1 MKRCCCL
8 LALLILLG
16 SRASVEAGVRHE
28 TDKVMGKETGNET
41 RNETERPFSYTQEN
55 FVFEWWLRSD
65 SARVLHLPN
74 RSVVWQG
81 SLLPSFWLQ
90 VNQKKTFVKATLDKP
105 LDKHKVSE
113 TGTGSGVS
121 GVGTGFLDLNLRI
134 GAYGKGRLRIS
145 KESWGIRFSELS
157 IEWQAT
163 IPAIIE
169 MYFGA
174 SDEAVKRSSVWPT
187 WDRPFMPDWQSFG
200 FCVPGA
206 KGGTPQSYFR
216 MWDFGQANIALGNF
230 GPSMGTP
237 YGAAYPRPLLFAGM
251 GSDEGFVAIGAGAI
265 PDAAMSLHIQS
276 TKGCFQYVYNE
287 DIWGALPGKTRS
299 WTDPL
304 RIGLGG
310 NAWQAFKKYYSSFP
324 AKAEGTTA
332 APKSVWNSWGMWG
345 QKKYLTRPIAD
356 FAKSVGAKVLVFDD
370 PWEESQGAGKPNLKK
385 FPHFFEDIAYAREN
399 GVDIGV
405 WETVGWITD
414 PFAYGLKKEDLILD
428 RNGKPCKANWNFDPA
443 GESYYCLDI
452 SSARV
457 RDFIKQ
463 RTLGIMK
470 TVKPAVIKLD
480 FGYGMPS
487 PSMGVARDP
496 RYRGERMAH
505 ELTQLIA
512 ATAKSVNPE
521 VTIQYYS
528 ISPLWM
534 NNIDLVAM
542 DDQGDLWYDIARGHQ
557 EWSLWGSLLS
567 DKGISIGGS
576 SGYKW
581 ELDDEVVLNTCILGP
596 PGAVLSIY
604 QKDELPVEPKYFNR
618 RLAIDRWFRKTIAWN
633 PLWLD
638 SRAGDFTGPPKMN
651 CWGRMEKT
659 GKDSVLTALV
669 LRGSSAGSLQPIT
682 AGNNQ
687 QGAAAG
693 GTGVLGSKIEERVGT
708 LKWEGRWGLL
718 SQDDQDIFS
727 TNRLALIPFDA
738 GSITLPYPVKPVS
751 VSQLNKAGETLFDKW
766 EWANGWMTIRV
777 SEGQLQ
783 ETAGFLISLK

>member
-1 MKRCCCL
+1 MKLCRC
-8 LALLILLG
+8 LLILLLLTE
-16 SRASVEAGVRHE
+16 SRTHADAGFSPAVE
-28 TDKVMGKETGNET
+28 K
-41 RNETERPFSYTQEN
+41 PFTYTQNN
-55 FVFEWWLRSD
+55 FVFEWWLNAD
-65 SARVLHLPN
+65 SARVIHLPN
-74 RSVVWQG
+74 RSVIWQG
-81 SLLPSFWLQ
+81 SLMPSFWLQ
-90 VNQKKTFVKATLDKP
+90 VNKQKVFVKATMNKQKGTEAAAEGGAD
-105 LDKHKVSE
+105 
-113 TGTGSGVS
+113 TGTGFVN
-121 GVGTGFLDLNLRI
+121 LELRI
-134 GAYGKGRLRIS
+134 GPYGRGHLGIS
-145 KESWGIRFSELS
+145 KETWGIRFTDLS
-157 IEWQAT
+157 VEWLNT
-163 IPAIIE
+163 PPAIIE

-187 WDRPFMPDWQSFG
+187 WDRPFLPDWQSFG

-251 GSDEGFVAIGAGAI
+251 GSDEGFVAIGAGSI

-287 DIWGALPGKTRS
+287 DIWGALPGKTRK
-299 WTDPL
+299 WAEPL
-304 RIGLGG
+304 RLGMGG
-310 NAWQAFKKYYSSFP
+310 NAWEAFKQYYRSFP
-324 AKAEGTTA
+324 AKGPGTTA
-332 APKSVWNSWGMWG
+332 APQSVWNSWGMWG

-414 PFAYGLKKEDLILD
+414 PFAYGLTKDDLILD
-428 RNGKPCKANWNFDPA
+428 RNGRPCKANWNFDPTE
-443 GESYYCLDI
+443 ESYFCLDI
-452 SSARV
+452 SSGRV
-457 RDFIKQ
+457 REFIKN

-480 FGYGMPS
+480 FGYGLPS
-487 PSMGVARDP
+487 PSMGIARDP

-512 ATAKSVNPE
+512 ATAKSVNPQ

-542 DDQGDLWYDIARGHQ
+542 DDQGDLWYEIARGHQ

-567 DKGISIGGS
+567 DKGITLGGS

-604 QKDELPVEPKYFNR
+604 QKDELPVESKYFNH

-638 SRAGDFTGPPKMN
+638 SRIGDFSAPPKMN

-659 GKDSVLTALV
+659 GKDSVLTSLI
-669 LRGSSAGSLQPIT
+669 LRGSSAGNSLQHSTKIQSLESP
-682 AGNNQ
+682 GNNRRN
-687 QGAAAG
+687 
-693 GTGVLGSKIEERVGT
+693 ERLAS

-727 TNRLALIPFDA
+727 TTRLAIIPFDA
-738 GSITLPYPVKPVS
+738 GTITLPYPVKPVS
-751 VSQLNKAGETLFDKW
+751 ISQLNRAGETLFDKW
-766 EWANGWMTIRV
+766 EWKDGSLTIRIT
-777 SEGQLQ
+777 EEQLQ